1 MSNKILYDLGVSL
14 GSVSLWLTPFDV
26 TRVLGYSLSVVFA
39 GRAYYTGLITLQA
52 ERKNE
57 EKEGITYEADVDF
70 YDQLLGAN
78 ADAQLELRT
87 LQVENAKLQ
96 QLIPLVRVNQQLQQ
110 LLDKAY
116 PVHPEMTD
124 SVKEQAARQAIDNA
138 FVGDKKEAIAPPQI
152 TEEDIRKQFPESM
165 DATSWKAILKAL
177 QNGASKDEIVK
188 DVLGCGNTEMGIGK
202 AYYELLKTKFA

>member
-1 MSNKILYDLGVSL
+1 MSKKILYDLGVSL

-87 LQVENAKLQ
+87 LQIENAKLQ
-96 QLIPLVRVNQQLQQ
+96 QLIPLLQVNQQLQQ
-110 LLDKAY
+110 HLKKVQ
-116 PVHPEMTD
+116 PIHPEMTEQ
-124 SVKEQAARQAIDNA
+124 VREQAAKQAIDSA
-138 FVGDKKEAIAPPQI
+138 FVGDKKEATQI

-165 DATSWKAILKAL
+165 DATSWKACAKAIA
-177 QNGASKDEIVK
+177 QGCSKDEIIK
-188 DVLGCGNTEMGIGK
+188 DVLGCSPANANIGK
-202 AYYELLKTKFA
+202 AYFEMLKGRYL

>member
-26 TRVLGYSLSVVFA
+26 TRVLGYSLSAVFA

-96 QLIPLVRVNQQLQQ
+96 QLIPLLRVNQQLQQ
-110 LLDKAY
+110 HLEKVQ
-116 PVHPEMTD
+116 PIHPEMTEQA
-124 SVKEQAARQAIDNA
+124 KEQAAKSAIENA
-138 FVGDKKEAIAPPQI
+138 FVGEKKEVTQI
-152 TEEDIRKQFPESM
+152 TEEDIRKHFPESM

-177 QNGASKDEIVK
+177 QNGASKDEIVR
-188 DVLGCGNTEMGIGK
+188 DVLGSSSGNAAEIGK
-202 AYYELLKTKFA
+202 AYYELLKSKFA